1 MYQDTYYVAKRSG
14 TLADPLLAY
23 GTALLL
29 RALLKG
35 LPDDRYEFSCKVQI
49 EDQGAAFAIHLPEPI
64 CEEWLRTSRLPYDL
78 ARPVL
83 RVAKPKEA
91 KPGEIRKPKPEKQ
104 AFPESITPIDYNAIW
119 DGIRKVNALIDQ
131 QRQAGRVTREEI
143 AELRASHQPEYRNRD
158 VALLIGDYRMQV
170 EGIHNQA
177 VTQWVRTLE
186 AGYQAANLRA
196 ILEMFA
202 TPGANLAAIAKAWA
216 KEVKLDGVKPRLTA
230 SQVFNPSMGKG
241 QNQPK
246 ANQLAMGNEDVFWLI
261 EYLKAVGLFAS
272 AVPRAFTDEGMRKT
286 YVLIPAN
293 LELNQHEDIFG
304 RFKRSLDG
312 SSAGPIKADI
322 LTSLDYADAYLSY
335 CRAAKIE
342 DPSTDLDMNPRNT
355 VHGFAVAN
363 YVLLSQN
370 SFTMINLS
378 SLDLPPWLNH
388 TVKIRDDAARTG
400 SPARCDWR
408 RLNHTV
414 KIRDDAAAVQEIIP
428 TQLDATQRRWTNDDT
443 TAVQEVIEEHR
454 AIIRPLNETFQE
466 QNNLLDTYRDFLG
479 GRTEALF
486 AFCAGYGEHLV
497 RTLLE
502 NSRIRQMSVPSLN
515 EIIRRVAMPEVDP
528 LDFIS
533 TSEQH
538 PGFHNIAY
546 AIRQSTVIPQRQ
558 LANFKAGKRPDK
570 PLYDV
575 RYGLG
580 NNLRR
585 KTDSAADFISTLAEF
600 LQLYNAETDQVYENT
615 SEQRK
620 NDPNYGRGRY
630 RSRVAISDLDD
641 VLALIKKYG
650 GNVALV
656 CNMLVAYGYAATK
669 SRQDQTTSNQ
679 PGDHDDDTVNN
690 KEEA

>member
-29 RALLKG
+29 QALLKS
-35 LPDDRYEFSCKVQI
+35 LPDGRYEFSCKVQI
-49 EDQGAAFAIHLPEPI
+49 EDQGAAFAVHVPEPI
-64 CEEWLRTSRLPYDL
+64 CEEWLSISRLPYDL

-91 KPGEIRKPKPEKQ
+91 KPGALSKPKPEKQ
-104 AFPESITPIDYNAIW
+104 ALPECIIPIDYNAIW
-119 DGIRKVNALIDQ
+119 DGIRKANALIEE
-131 QRQAGRVTREEI
+131 QRQTKRMTRDEI
-143 AELRASHQPEYRNRD
+143 SELRASHQSEYRNRD

-170 EGIHNQA
+170 EAIHNQA
-177 VTQWVRTLE
+177 VTQWVQTLE

-196 ILEMFA
+196 ILQMFA
-202 TPGANLAAIAKAWA
+202 TPEADLGIIAKAWA
-216 KEVKLDGVKPRLTA
+216 KEVKLEGVKPRLTA

-246 ANQLAMGNEDVFWLI
+246 ANQLAMGNEDVFWLL
-261 EYLKAVGLFAS
+261 EYLKAVGLFTA
-272 AVPRAFTDEGMRKT
+272 AAPRAFTDEGMRKT
-286 YVLIPAN
+286 YVLVPAK
-293 LELNQHEDIFG
+293 LDLNQHEAIFT

-312 SSAGPIKADI
+312 SSAGPIKADV

-335 CRAAKIE
+335 CRAARND
-342 DPSTDLDMNPRNT
+342 DPATDLDFNPRNT
-355 VHGFAVAN
+355 VQGFAVAN

-388 TVKIRDDAARTG
+388 TVRTSDDAA
-400 SPARCDWR
+400 S
-408 RLNHTV
+408 
-414 KIRDDAAAVQEIIP
+414 
-428 TQLDATQRRWTNDDT
+428 
-443 TAVQEVIEEHR
+443 VQEVIEEHQ

-479 GRTEALF
+479 GRTDALF
-486 AFCAGYGEHLV
+486 AFCAGYGEHVV
-497 RTLLE
+497 RTLPE
-502 NSRIRQMSVPSLN
+502 TQRIRQMSVSALDQ
-515 EIIRRVAMPEVDP
+515 IIRRIFTPLESPDPSQLRAAPLDPIIRRIDMPEVDP
-528 LDFIS
+528 LDFVS
-533 TSEQH
+533 TSEVH
-538 PGFHNIAY
+538 SGFHNIAY

-558 LANFKAGKRPDK
+558 LANFKTGKRPDK

-585 KTDSAADFISTLAEF
+585 KTDSAADFIATLAEF
-600 LQLYNAETDQVYENT
+600 LQLYNTETDQVYENT

-641 VLALIKKYG
+641 VLKLIQKYG
-650 GNVALV
+650 SNSDSVALV

-669 SRQDQTTSNQ
+669 SRQEQAASNQ
-679 PGDHDDDTVNN
+679 SGDHDTNTQSNDESDADNTTDN
-690 KEEA
+690 EGE

>member
-1 MYQDTYYVAKRSG
+1 MYQDTYFVAKRSG

-29 RALLKG
+29 QALLKG
-35 LPDDRYEFSCKVQI
+35 LPDGRYAFSCKVQI
-49 EDQGAAFAIHLPEPI
+49 EDQGAAFAIRLPEPI
-64 CEEWLRTSRLPYDL
+64 CEEWLSTSRLPYDL

-91 KPGEIRKPKPEKQ
+91 KPGEIKKPKPEKQ
-104 AFPESITPIDYNAIW
+104 TLPERARPIDYNGIW
-119 DGIRKVNALIDQ
+119 DGIRKVNALIEV
-131 QRQAGRVTREEI
+131 QRQTKRMSRDEI
-143 AELRASHQPEYRNRD
+143 TELRASHQSEYHDRD

-170 EGIHNQA
+170 EGVHNQA

-196 ILEMFA
+196 ILELFA
-202 TPGANLAAIAKAWA
+202 TPEANLGAIAKAWA
-216 KEVKLDGVKPRLTA
+216 KEVKLEGIKPRLTA

-246 ANQLAMGNEDVFWLI
+246 ANQLAMGNEDSFWLL
-261 EYLKAVGLFAS
+261 EYLKAVGLFA
-272 AVPRAFTDEGMRKT
+272 AAAPRAFTDEGMRKT
-286 YVLIPAN
+286 YVLVPAK
-293 LELNQHEDIFG
+293 LELNQHEQIFT

-335 CRAAKIE
+335 CRAAKPE
-342 DPSTDLDMNPRNT
+342 DPATDVAMNPRNT
-355 VHGFAVAN
+355 VHGFAIAN

-388 TVKIRDDAARTG
+388 TVRTSDDA
-400 SPARCDWR
+400 
-408 RLNHTV
+408 V
-414 KIRDDAAAVQEIIP
+414 
-428 TQLDATQRRWTNDDT
+428 
-443 TAVQEVIEEHR
+443 AVQEVITEHH

-497 RTLLE
+497 RTLPE
-502 NSRIRQMSVPSLN
+502 NSHLRQMSIPALN
-515 EIIRRVAMPEVDP
+515 EIIRRIAMPEVDP

-533 TSEQH
+533 TSKQH

-558 LANFKAGKRPDK
+558 IANFKAGKRPDK

-585 KTDSAADFISTLAEF
+585 KTDSAADFIGTLAEF
-600 LQLYNAETDQVYENT
+600 LQLYNAETDQIYENT

-641 VLALIKKYG
+641 VLELIKKYG

-669 SRQDQTTSNQ
+669 SRQDQAASNQ
-679 PGDHDDDTVNN
+679 PGDHDGDTDATTDN
-690 KEEA
+690 KEEE

>member
-1 MYQDTYYVAKRSG
+1 MYQKTYYVAKRSG

-23 GTALLL
+23 GVAVLL
-29 RALLKG
+29 RELLRR
-35 LPDDRYEFSCKVQI
+35 LPDERYGLAPPKVRI
-49 EDQGAAFAIHLPEPI
+49 EDQGAFYAIHLPEPI
-64 CEEWLRTSRLPYDL
+64 REEWLVESQLPHDL

-91 KPGEIRKPKPEKQ
+91 ASGVPQKPKPEKKPL
-104 AFPESITPIDYNAIW
+104 PESANPIDYNGIW
-119 DGIRKVNALIDQ
+119 DGIRKASALIEV
-131 QRQAGRVTREEI
+131 QRQAGRMTRDEI
-143 AELRASHQPEYRNRD
+143 MDLRDSHQTEPRDRD

-196 ILEMFA
+196 ILHM
-202 TPGANLAAIAKAWA
+202 LAAPDADIGTAAKAWA
-216 KEVKLDGVKPRLTA
+216 KEVKIEGVKLRLTA

-246 ANQLAMGNEDVFWLI
+246 ADQLAMGNEDLFWLV
-261 EYLKAVGLFAS
+261 EYLKAVGLFVA

-293 LELNQHEDIFG
+293 IELNEHENIFA
-304 RFKRSLDG
+304 RFKRTLDG
-312 SSAGPIKADI
+312 ASASPIKADV

-335 CRAAKIE
+335 CRAAKIT
-342 DPSTDLDMNPRNT
+342 DPETDLEFNPRNT
-355 VHGFAVAN
+355 VHGFAVAG

-370 SFTMINLS
+370 SFTIINLS
-378 SLDLPPWLNH
+378 SLGLPLWLNDSVQ
-388 TVKIRDDAARTG
+388 TSDDAA
-400 SPARCDWR
+400 
-408 RLNHTV
+408 
-414 KIRDDAAAVQEIIP
+414 
-428 TQLDATQRRWTNDDT
+428 
-443 TAVQEVIEEHR
+443 AVQEVIEEHQ

-466 QNNLLDTYRDFLG
+466 QNNLLDTYRDFLA
-479 GRTEALF
+479 GRSDALF
-486 AFCAGYGEHLV
+486 AFCAGYGEHII
-497 RTLLE
+497 RTLPE
-502 NSRIRQMSVPSLN
+502 NQRIRQMSVPALDQ
-515 EIIRRVAMPEVDP
+515 IIRRIGMSEVDP

-533 TSEQH
+533 TSARH
-538 PGFHNIAY
+538 YGFHNIAY
-546 AIRQSTVIPQRQ
+546 AIRNSTVIPQRQ
-558 LANFKAGKRPDK
+558 LANFKTGKRPDK

-585 KTDSAADFISTLAEF
+585 KTESVGEFIGALAEF

-615 SEQRK
+615 SDERK
-620 NDPNYGRGRY
+620 NNPEYGRGRY

-641 VLALIKKYG
+641 VLALIKACK
-650 GNVALV
+650 NDVALV

-669 SRQDQTTSNQ
+669 SRQDNAASGRPGTNLDSDDSN
-679 PGDHDDDTVNN
+679 
-690 KEEA
+690 EEEG